1 MYRSIKLVLASL
13 LFITSCNAQAP
24 DQPEKKVVWK
34 SKLIRTQGTGEYAN
48 VHCSLE
54 DKNGNL
60 WFGTTGEGLY
70 CYNGTSF
77 INFLEKDGLNSNNVW
92 SAYEDKDGKLWFGTD
107 DGVCC
112 FDPKDEEKGFT
123 VFRMEQVITMDNQ
136 TTNSALTPEPQ
147 KNAVRSIF
155 QDKSGQFWFGTD
167 FGVFRS
173 NPDFDKLKGDGTPF
187 IPFFNGNNMI
197 INKKNLRLR
206 AVSAI
211 MQDKTG
217 KIWFASWNNEG
228 ACCYDGKSLTNF
240 EPNGDNMVYSMLEDK
255 NGNLWFGTREH
266 GVCRYDGI
274 GAQKSYTN
282 FADIATLSTSCIYSM
297 VEDKDGTIWF
307 GTEFGSGSSY
317 DKQGGV
323 WRYNPA
329 TNAFTNFT
337 VAGDGLTNNSVF
349 TVLKNRNDE
358 FWFGTR
364 NIGLCKL
371 DPTAKGKKF
380 IVFSE

>member
-1 MYRSIKLVLASL
+1 MKLNQFASA
-13 LFITSCNAQAP
+13 FICLISLSCNGQVKTDAP
-24 DQPEKKVVWK
+24 KEIRTQRTEQP
-34 SKLIRTQGTGEYAN
+34 KLRRTQGTDEYAN

-70 CYNGTSF
+70 KYDGKEFT
-77 INFLEKDGLNSNNVW
+77 NFLEKDGLSSNNVW
-92 SAYEDKDGKLWFGTD
+92 CAYEDKSGKLWFGTD

-112 FDPKDEEKGFT
+112 FDPENDSKPFTTFRVEESLA
-123 VFRMEQVITMDNQ
+123 VSRIE
-136 TTNSALTPEPQ
+136 

-155 QDKSGQFWFGTD
+155 QDKRGEFWFGTD
-167 FGVFRS
+167 IGVFKS
-173 NPDFDKLKGDGTPF
+173 NSRMDQQTGNGTPF
-187 IPFFNGNNMI
+187 VPFFNGSNFNGSNMI
-197 INKKNLRLR
+197 INKQNLKLR

-211 MQDKTG
+211 LEDKSG
-217 KIWFASWNNEG
+217 KMWFASWNNEG
-228 ACCYDGKSLTNF
+228 ACCYDGKSLTSFN
-240 EPNGDNMVYSMLEDK
+240 PNGDNMVYSLLEDK
-255 NGNLWFGTREH
+255 EGNLWFGTREH

-282 FADIATLSTSCIYSM
+282 FADIATLSTSCVYSM
-297 VEDKDGTIWF
+297 VEDKDGTIWL

-323 WRYNPA
+323 WRYDPV

-337 VAGDGLTNNSVF
+337 AAGDGLTNNSVF
-349 TVLKNRNDE
+349 TVLKNHSDE

-364 NIGLCKL
+364 NVGLCKF
-371 DPTAKGKKF
+371 DPTVKGKKF